1 MAGTNIGKRTEQ
13 TGLVPSGSFYFG
25 NSVADQVRDSG
36 WFVGQFVP
44 AALGLRHQDA
54 VEVKW
59 GIHPDGEK
67 RPQPWANEHGTTI
80 SVLIRGILRV
90 TFHVGE
96 TPQTVTLEK
105 EGDYVIFAPKTM
117 HSWEAIGHTVVL
129 SVRFPS
135 VEVWRAARTVE
146 DSGRG

>member
-1 MAGTNIGKRTEQ
+1 MAWICDARKQDSGMNTE
-13 TGLVPSGSFYFG
+13 TGFYFG
-25 NSVADQVRDSG
+25 NAIADQVRDSG

-44 AALGLRHQDA
+44 AELGLRHQTA
-54 VEVKW
+54 VEIKW

-67 RPQPWANEHGTTI
+67 RPQPWATGHGTTI
-80 SVLIRGILRV
+80 STLIHGCLRV
-90 TFHVGE
+90 TFHVGD

-105 EGDYVIFAPKTM
+105 EGDYIIFGPTTV

-135 VEVWRAARTVE
+135 VEVWQKARAADRA
-146 DSGRG
+146 DRG